1 MAARYQPPTQSAV
14 GQVFD
19 SIFLMVLVFLA
30 LWLPLKLGLAG
41 AAKVDW
47 LPGNVTSE
55 AGPDGATIL
64 KNESGLTK
72 TIAADGKITF
82 GGLTWEGLEQPPEAQ
97 TAWQRLWD
105 TQGTQSITGVMGQS
119 PADAM
124 EGAALI
130 ITSRYDYSFSWAGLI
145 ATLVV
150 VAGYFTF
157 LVTQSDKEYRQVI
170 AERFDGSSR

>member
-1 MAARYQPPTQSAV
+1 MAARYQPPKQSII

-19 SIFLMVLVFLA
+19 SLFLMALVFVA

-47 LPGNVTSE
+47 LPGTVTAESPAE
-55 AGPDGATIL
+55 GVTVL
-64 KNESGLTK
+64 KNEAGLTK
-72 TIAADGKITF
+72 TIGADGKIVF
-82 GGLTWEGLEQPPEAQ
+82 AGLTWEALEQPPEAQ
-97 TAWQRLWD
+97 AAWQRLWD
-105 TQGTQSITGVMGQS
+105 TQGTQSITGPMGQE

-150 VAGYFTF
+150 VAAYFAF

-170 AERFDGSSR
+170 AERFDRSSR

>member
-1 MAARYQPPTQSAV
+1 MAARYQPPTQSLV
-14 GQVFD
+14 GQIVD
-19 SIFLMVLVFLA
+19 SVLLMVLVFVA

-55 AGPDGATIL
+55 TGADGAVSL
-64 KNESGLTK
+64 KNEAGLVK
-72 TIAADGKITF
+72 TTASDGKITF
-82 GGLTWEGLEQPPEAQ
+82 QGLTWEALEQPPEAQ

-105 TQGTQSITGVMGQS
+105 TQGTQSITGVMGQA

-130 ITSRYDYSFSWAGLI
+130 ITSRYDYTFSWAGLI

-150 VAGYFTF
+150 VAGYFAF

>member
-1 MAARYQPPTQSAV
+1 MAARYQPPKQSIV
-14 GQVFD
+14 GQVID
-19 SIFLMVLVFLA
+19 SILLMILVFVA

-47 LPGNVTSE
+47 LPGTVTTE
-55 AGPDGATIL
+55 TGPNQETIL

-72 TIAADGKITF
+72 ITASDGKVSF
-82 GGLTWEGLEQPPEAQ
+82 QNLTWEGLEQPPEAQ
-97 TAWQRLWD
+97 AAWQRLWD
-105 TQGTQSITGVMGQS
+105 TQGTQAITSVMGQE
-119 PADAM
+119 PANAM
-124 EGAALI
+124 EGAALM

-150 VAGYFTF
+150 VAAYFAF